1 MTHVREGTELA
12 EILARLERWDALLVE
27 LEAALPVIR
36 RFVDNPVKNY
46 VANMRR
52 NRDGTER

>member
-1 MTHVREGTELA
+1 MTQVREGTDTA
-12 EILARLERWDALLVE
+12 EILAILRRWEPLLAE

-52 NRDGTER
+52 NRERTAD